1 MDFAS
6 VKSAC
11 PASASLTE
19 PGGEVKPLSRGK
31 GRLAAEVAPRQHVR
45 SGADSDFGVIRD
57 R

>member
-19 PGGEVKPLSRGK
+19 PGGAVKPLSRGK

-45 SGADSDFGVIRD
+45 PGAGGDFGVIRD